1 MRALP
6 EKYEDHQFDS
16 DDFKMDQ
23 NDTPNHQKEDKADK
37 IDFMDKEFS
46 KGTPQ
51 MMGPADY
58 LQEMSP
64 FPYILTASAGQQMN
78 ASQLRDKTIKES
90 ILKKQ

>member
-1 MRALP
+1 
-6 EKYEDHQFDS
+6 
-16 DDFKMDQ
+16 
-23 NDTPNHQKEDKADK
+23 
-37 IDFMDKEFS
+37 MDKEFS